1 MQNLESQLEESLE
14 NHPEYPDEKAVQ
26 TLEAQT
32 ENVRKYSILQR
43 HIIPAHQHAIEKGAT
58 SDPHYDTVPQTIWE
72 TMDSGWAMRRDGVDE
87 NKNTKT
93 YGKEYIGIPD
103 RYEQFKLTTESWN
116 GA

>member
-1 MQNLESQLEESLE
+1 
-14 NHPEYPDEKAVQ
+14 
-26 TLEAQT
+26 
-32 ENVRKYSILQR
+32 
-43 HIIPAHQHAIEKGAT
+43 
-58 SDPHYDTVPQTIWE
+58 
-72 TMDSGWAMRRDGVDE
+72 MDSGWAMRRDGVDE